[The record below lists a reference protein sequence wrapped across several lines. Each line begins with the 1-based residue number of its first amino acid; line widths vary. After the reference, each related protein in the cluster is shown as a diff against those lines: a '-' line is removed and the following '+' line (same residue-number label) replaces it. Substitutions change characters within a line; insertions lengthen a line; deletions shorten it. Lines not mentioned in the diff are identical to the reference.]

1 MLALVAELSVRRIGM
16 VLSDRK
22 RRLGTGLI
30 LPTSAANHQLTQRQL
45 YLLGVAAR
53 LHMRY
58 GAGHYRHDDEEVSA
72 IGELAGWL
80 VEEHRL
86 SHPSGNS
93 VQFSF
98 NEKSMEATSPP
109 PPGSYKSYVDRV
121 RQSR

>member
-1 MLALVAELSVRRIGM
+1 MLALVAELAVRRIGM

-30 LPTSAANHQLTQRQL
+30 LPASAANHQLTQRQL

-53 LHMRY
+53 LHIRY
-58 GAGHYRHDDEEVSA
+58 GAGHYRHDDKEVSA

-80 VEEHRL
+80 IEEHRL
-86 SHPSGNS
+86 SHSSSKS

-98 NEKSMEATSPP
+98 NANNMGAIAPP
-109 PPGSYKSYVDRV
+109 PPGSYKAYVERV
-121 RQSR
+121 RK